1 MHRILYTLVF
11 LLVLVSNLFAVP
23 TELWR
28 VHLGKEMSVEKWTA
42 CQQRGVEIVDYLG
55 EGDYLIRIPQAL
67 SHQKVTQITRSE
79 VSRPP
84 TPFQPEEKIAPTL
97 AARLQRDTS
106 RLSLRVVTLPR
117 SETSSM
123 RSSLLA
129 LGGEWLGYDPITSTL
144 RCTISV
150 QNLHRLAELSWVL
163 WIHPA
168 PRPRRAL
175 DQTSGLQSGVPL
187 LDAQA
192 LGGRYHLTGKGVRIG
207 IWDESL
213 DPHPDLQG
221 RYTQEEHHLVSNGHG
236 THVAG
241 ILLGGGYGNRTARG
255 IAPAAHAWCY
265 NFRVSAEDTE
275 RDDWEEMAAA
285 HIAHRISLT
294 NNSYGVSYEEKT
306 CSDYQEMVYD
316 LDAPYDQV
324 AAHYPFMTHVFAV
337 GNERALKVCQGKF
350 RNGGYASSPSR
361 GKNLL
366 YVGAIDADQSMPR
379 FSSWG
384 PTDDGRLL
392 PTVVAHG
399 VQVLSTNKEAGYIPY
414 SGTSMSTP
422 AATGVLALATEYYAE
437 QHGGDVPRSDLL
449 RALAANCADDLF
461 AAGPDYTSGYGLV
474 NAPAMITTLEQG
486 WYHFGRAEAQGQTS
500 EHTLVVPEG
509 TTRVR
514 VMLVWNDAVSLR
526 PHVWGARALINDLD
540 LRVTSSEGATLP
552 WILDA
557 SHPTA
562 VATRGTDRFN
572 NIEQVTLDNPTGVL
586 KIEVLAHELPKPAQD
601 WVLVWYFERES
612 PPKFLVPSK
621 EGTVGSLFPVFT
633 EGFVPPLRLEVL
645 QGESKVSE
653 QSLSTPGTLLRL
665 PETLQGSFHL
675 RARDTKGHSVLS
687 PQLQILPIPKGI
699 TLKATPT
706 QIQLSWDAVQGIAE
720 PFHYSVKMSCGA
732 QDAWQ
737 EVAQVSTETKCT
749 LPLDKLFGATEVA
762 FAVNVVTTKGEGGL
776 SETVLSPA
784 LPYLQETSL
793 QFENTPEVEI
803 IPEIE
808 GQKLTSGARLP
819 RGTQLHLRVQTLQGK
834 ALERLSVNG
843 VSIDFRRQNAGQYTA
858 QFTIPYSGLF
868 PVFHITATTLA
879 IERPQVILHSLRSE
893 KGDYSVLWGSDT
905 LQDGTLLLG
914 GTWLRLHHPIQGR
927 FLPTHFLVNGHP
939 LMGIQEKGALVAL
952 YRLPADYSEPTLTV
966 SCAYEAL
973 PTRRLHCTLAG
984 GEATWECESNGAP
997 VGADSLCVQ
1006 GAELRIMV
1014 RLADNYVLDKLICD
1028 GRSLQVFQK
1037 DGIFVGLYT
1046 VPTGSTLPVRI
1057 EFRLRALRTHADDL
1071 VDWST
1076 VCVSPNPFTT
1086 RIQIKSLGLEG
1097 SYTLLSPLGVVLS
1110 EGVWGVGDTELSTTN
1125 LPSGV
1130 YLLQLRSGTSHRYCT
1145 LYRQ

>member
-11 LLVLVSNLFAVP
+11 LLGVVSNLFAVP
-23 TELWR
+23 TKLWR
-28 VHLGKEMSVEKWTA
+28 VHLGKEMSLAKWQA

-55 EGDYLIRIPQAL
+55 EGDYLVRIPQAL
-67 SHQKVTQITRSE
+67 SHQKVTQITRGE
-79 VSRPP
+79 GSRPP
-84 TPFQPEEKIAPTL
+84 TLFTPEEKISPSL
-97 AARLQRDTS
+97 VARLQKDTS
-106 RLSLRVVTLPR
+106 RLSLRVVSLPR
-117 SETSSM
+117 SEESLM
-123 RSSLLA
+123 RSTLRA
-129 LGGEWLGYDPITSTL
+129 LGGEWLGYDPLSATL
-144 RCTISV
+144 RCTISAK
-150 QNLHRLAELSWVL
+150 NLNQLASQEWVL
-163 WIHPA
+163 WIHPS
-168 PRPRRAL
+168 PRPRHVL
-175 DQTSGLQSGVPL
+175 DATSSLLSGVPL
-187 LDAQA
+187 LAA
-192 LGGRYHLTGKGVRIG
+192 PSLGGRYHLTGSGVRLG

-213 DPHPDLQG
+213 DPHPDLRG

-265 NFRVSAEDTE
+265 NFRTTSEDTQ
-275 RDDWEEMAAA
+275 RDDWEEMASA

-294 NNSYGVSYEEKT
+294 NNSYGVSYEENT
-306 CSDYQEMVYD
+306 CSDYNEIVYD

-324 AAHYPFMTHVFAV
+324 AAQYPFMTHVFAV
-337 GNERALKVCQGKF
+337 GNERAQKSCQTKF
-350 RNGGYASSPSR
+350 RNGGYASSPNR

-366 YVGAIDADQSMPR
+366 HVGAVDSDGSMPR

-384 PTDDGRLL
+384 PSDDGRLL

-399 VQVLSTNKEAGYIPY
+399 VQVISTNKEAGYIPY

-422 AATGVLALATEYYAE
+422 AATGVLALATEYYAQ

-461 AAGPDYTSGYGLV
+461 APGPDYTSGYGLL

-486 WYHFGRAEAQGQTS
+486 WYAFGRSESQGETS

-526 PHVWGARALINDLD
+526 PHAWGARALINDLD
-540 LRVTSSEGATLP
+540 LRVTSAESATLP

-586 KIEVLAHELPKPAQD
+586 KIEVVAHELPKPAQD
-601 WVLVWYFERES
+601 WTLVWYFERAS
-612 PPKFLVPSK
+612 TPKFLVPSK

-645 QGESKVSE
+645 QGEDKVSE
-653 QSLSTPGTLLRL
+653 LSISRQSAWVRL

-675 RARDTKGHSVLS
+675 RARDTKGNKVLS
-687 PQLQILPIPKGI
+687 PQLQRLPIPTGL
-699 TLKATPT
+699 TLRATET
-706 QIQLSWDAVQGIAE
+706 HIFLSWDAVQGVAA

-737 EVAQVSTETKCT
+737 EVAQVSTARECT

-762 FAVNVVTTKGEGGL
+762 FAVNVVTATGEGDL
-776 SETVLSPA
+776 SETVLSPF

-793 QFENTPEVEI
+793 LFENSAEVQITVEA
-803 IPEIE
+803 E
-808 GQKLTSGARLP
+808 GQKLTSGARIP
-819 RGTQLHLRVQTLQGK
+819 RGTRLTLGVQTSDGK
-834 ALERLSVNG
+834 ALKSLSVNG
-843 VSIDFRRQNAGQYTA
+843 VSIDFQRQNAGQYTA
-858 QFTIPYSGLF
+858 QFTIPYTGLF
-868 PVFHITATTLA
+868 PVFHIKAITQERERAQVKLHLLA
-879 IERPQVILHSLRSE
+879 SD
-893 KGDYSVLWGSDT
+893 KGVYSVLCGTDT
-905 LQDGTLLLG
+905 IQEGNEVLG
-914 GTWLRLHHPIQGR
+914 GTWLRLHHPIRGR
-927 FLPTHFLVNGHP
+927 FLPTHFLVNGRP
-939 LMGIQEKGALVAL
+939 LMGLHEKGALVSL
-952 YRLPADYSEPTLTV
+952 YRLPSDYSEPTLNV

-973 PTRRLHCTLAG
+973 PTRRLHCTLSG
-984 GEATWECESNGAP
+984 GVATWECESNGAP

-1028 GRSLQVFQK
+1028 GKSLQVFQK
-1037 DGIFVGLYT
+1037 DGIFIGFYT
-1046 VPTGSTLPVRI
+1046 VPTGSTLPVRV
-1057 EFRLRALRTHADDL
+1057 EFRLRALRTPTEEL

-1076 VCVSPNPFTT
+1076 VAVSPNPFTT
-1086 RIQIKSLGLEG
+1086 RVHIESLALEG

-1110 EGVWGVGDTELSTTN
+1110 EGVWGVGRTELSTAN
-1125 LPSGV
+1125 LASGL
-1130 YLLQLRSGTSHRYCT
+1130 YLLQLRSGMSLRYFT